1 MTWFEFERIAE
12 TELARWRELA
22 RRAAEPNPFF
32 EPEFVL
38 PAARHLGAR
47 GVRLLVAK
55 DHAGDWLGCLP
66 LCPSAVHYRLHLPIM
81 ASWCDP
87 WYASLGTPLLLGD
100 ELEAAAERILD
111 LALPRSRSPLIKLN
125 MLGAD
130 GPVAAALF
138 AVLAQRGLT
147 PASKRFYER
156 AVINRETLAGG
167 ALSVIAPRH
176 RRDLRRLGRRLE
188 DELDAPLD
196 VSDQAASAAA
206 VEDFMALEAS
216 GWKAAEGGAMLCAP
230 EHASFFREVCAGFRE
245 SGRLQLLRL
254 GTESRAVSYKCNLL
268 CDDGVFCTRI
278 AFDDALSH
286 YRPGVQLELR
296 MLEIFATEMR
306 QPWMDSCTLPG
317 HTLFES
323 LWPDRRPIGSYLV
336 PAAGSPDRTVPRG
349 GELVRDARP
358 LVGAPYE

>member
-1 MTWFEFERIAE
+1 MTWVELERIGE
-12 TELARWRELA
+12 GELGCWRELA
-22 RRAAEPNPFF
+22 RHAAEPNPFF

-38 PAARHLGAR
+38 PAVRYLGAR

-55 DHAGDWLGCLP
+55 DRAGEWLGCLP
-66 LCPSAVHYRLHLPIM
+66 VAPSVVHYRLHLPILR
-81 ASWCDP
+81 SWCVP
-87 WYASLGTPLLLGD
+87 WYGCLGTPLLRAD
-100 ELEAAAERILD
+100 ELEAAAEGILA
-111 LALPRSRSPLIKLN
+111 LALPRSPSRLVKLN
-125 MLGAD
+125 MLGSD

-138 AVLAQRGLT
+138 AVLARRGLT
-147 PASKRFYER
+147 HTSKRCYDR
-156 AVINRETLAGG
+156 PVINRETLAGG
-167 ALSVIAPRH
+167 ALSIIAPRH

-196 VSDQAASAAA
+196 ISDRAASAAA

-216 GWKAAEGGAMLCAP
+216 GWKAAGGGALLGAA

-245 SGRLQLLRL
+245 SGRLQMLRL

-296 MLEIFATEMR
+296 MLEIFATQMS
-306 QPWMDSCTLPG
+306 QPWMDSCTLPV
-317 HTLFES
+317 HTLFEN

-336 PAAGSPDRTVPRG
+336 PAADSPDRTVPRG
-349 GELVRDARP
+349 GELVRGAQP
-358 LVGAPYE
+358 LVGAP